1 MVNKNDKN
9 QNHLGQGDI
18 QQNEVIKP
26 LVTFIQKQ
34 VIYVYQTIK
43 VAN

>member
-18 QQNEVIKP
+18 QQNQVIKP
-26 LVTFIQKQ
+26 LVTFIQYRLYMYIKQ
-34 VIYVYQTIK
+34 SR
-43 VAN
+43 